1 MRRWILI
8 AALILMLGSM
18 WMGLTAGRITGPG
31 ANPESPVRNIIY
43 VHVPSSICAL
53 LCFVVL
59 VIAGI
64 GYLKTSKDGWDRV
77 SIATAEVGTVMAT
90 VLNLTGCIFTRA
102 EWGPWWAATPRLISA
117 AVLWFLYVVYLIL
130 RSSLSGSRQRIA
142 RICAVFS
149 IIAFLD
155 VPMVIISARFMPD
168 MHRASFDFDSPWQ
181 RAAFFLGMI
190 SICLLAAYFIWLRTS
205 MLKARDML
213 EQDLIS

>member
-1 MRRWILI
+1 MRPF
-8 AALILMLGSM
+8 LMIVAVCLLLGSM
-18 WMGLTAGRITGPG
+18 WIGLTIGRISGPG
-31 ANPESPVRNIIY
+31 ASPDSPVRNIIY

-59 VIAGI
+59 LVAGI
-64 GYLKTSKDGWDRV
+64 GYLKTSKDAWDRV
-77 SIATAEVGTVMAT
+77 AIATAEVGTVLAT

-102 EWGPWWAATPRLISA
+102 EWGPWWTATPRLISA

-168 MHRASFDFDSPWQ
+168 MHRASFDFTSPWQ
-181 RAAFFLGMI
+181 RVAFFLGMI
-190 SICLLAAYFIWLRTS
+190 ATAMLTGYFIWLRTS
-205 MLKARDML
+205 LLKARDEF
-213 EQDLIS
+213 EQKLIS

>member
-1 MRRWILI
+1 MWI
-8 AALILMLGSM
+8 
-18 WMGLTAGRITGPG
+18 GLTAGRISGPG
-31 ANPESPVRNIIY
+31 ANPDSPVRNIIY

-53 LCFVVL
+53 MCFVVL

-64 GYLKTSKDGWDRV
+64 GYLITSRDRWDRLA
-77 SIATAEVGTVMAT
+77 IAAAEVGTILAT

-130 RSSLSGSRQRIA
+130 RSSLTGSRQRIG

-181 RAAFFLGMI
+181 RLAFFLGMI
-190 SICLLAAYFIWLRTS
+190 SIILLGTFFIWLRMS
-205 MLKARDML
+205 ILKAKDTF
-213 EQDLIS
+213 EQQLIS